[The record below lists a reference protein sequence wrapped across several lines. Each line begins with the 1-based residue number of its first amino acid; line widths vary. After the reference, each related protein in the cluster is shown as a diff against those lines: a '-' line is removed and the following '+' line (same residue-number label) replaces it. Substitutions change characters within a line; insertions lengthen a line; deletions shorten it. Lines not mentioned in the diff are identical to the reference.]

1 MLAQRLPGH
10 TYSVGQVLWFLWLV
24 LQSTSSLRGAPRA
37 MTVSLRVLELPYAV
51 PAWSTGRLWLL
62 RLGYYKLTRAKEQA
76 DDWVWMIDHTVQ
88 VGQEKCLVI
97 LGVRL
102 HVLAEQKR
110 PLSHEDV
117 EPLVLLPMSPSNGPL
132 IFEQLEASAKRT
144 GIPRQIV
151 ADHGSDLKAGIEA
164 FCQTHPTTCSIYD
177 IKHKTACVLK
187 HELAG
192 DTSWQTFTR
201 LAAKS
206 KLKVQQSALACL
218 APPNQRA
225 KARYMN
231 IDVLVRWGE
240 HLLDVMDH
248 PERLSDLQIDRDMVD
263 VKLGWIREFRTDLE
277 AWREWLEVMEVTE
290 TLVRHQGVYRGVHRE
305 LKARLSPIAQ
315 RARSRA
321 VGSHLVAFLAQESL
335 KAKANERLLGSSEVI
350 ESVFGKFKHLERDQA
365 KAGFTALVLSLA
377 AMVSTT
383 TVDVVQQALTT
394 VTTQKVLTW
403 CKQTLGASVQAKR
416 RKAFGKPAKTEQK
429 PDQLMAVG

>member
-1 MLAQRLPGH
+1 MAI
-10 TYSVGQVLWFLWLV
+10 
-24 LQSTSSLRGAPRA
+24 SLG
-37 MTVSLRVLELPYAV
+37 LFQLPYRA

-62 RLGYYKLTRAKEQA
+62 RLGYYKLMRPKEQA
-76 DDWVWMIDHTVQ
+76 DDWAWIVDHTVQ

-102 HVLAEQKR
+102 HVLATQKR

-132 IFEQLEASAKRT
+132 ILHQLEASVART
-144 GIPRQIV
+144 GVPRQIV

-164 FCQTHPTTCSIYD
+164 FCQTHATTSSLYD

-206 KLKVQQSALACL
+206 KRQVQQSALACL

-231 IDVLVRWGE
+231 IDVLVRWGQQ
-240 HLLDVMDH
+240 LLDVMDH
-248 PERLSDLQIDRDMVD
+248 PERLCDLQIDLEMVD
-263 VKLGWIREFRTDLE
+263 VKLGWIRAFRTDLE
-277 AWREWLEVMEVTE
+277 AWRELLEVIEVTE
-290 TLVRHQGVYRGVHRE
+290 TLVRRQGVYRGVHRE

-350 ESVFGKFKHLERDQA
+350 ESVFGKFKHIERDQA
-365 KAGFTALVLSLA
+365 KAGFTGLVLSLV

-383 TVDVVQQALTT
+383 TAEVVQQALST

-403 CKQTLGASVQAKR
+403 CKQTLGPSVQAKR
-416 RKAFGKPAKTEQK
+416 RKAFATPAKTEQK
-429 PDQLMAVG
+429 RDQLRAVG